1 MFESRI
7 KRIKAIPKKLDKAVL
22 VSLKAHE
29 KQVLDYITKI
39 QLFEKGEDGQGISLG
54 EYTPFTIEI
63 KKAKGQRTDHITL
76 RDTGTFYKSY
86 KLTLGGLVTADAQKE
101 DTNLVT
107 EFGADILVLS
117 DKGQDVMIKS
127 FVREDLQNV
136 VRKEIC

>member
-7 KRIKAIPKKLDKAVL
+7 KRIKAIPAKLNKAVL

-76 RDTGTFYKSY
+76 RDKGTFHKSY
-86 KLTLGGLVTADAQKE
+86 KLTIDGLVTADAQKE

-127 FVREDLQNV
+127 FVREDLQNLL
-136 VRKEIC
+136 RKQIC